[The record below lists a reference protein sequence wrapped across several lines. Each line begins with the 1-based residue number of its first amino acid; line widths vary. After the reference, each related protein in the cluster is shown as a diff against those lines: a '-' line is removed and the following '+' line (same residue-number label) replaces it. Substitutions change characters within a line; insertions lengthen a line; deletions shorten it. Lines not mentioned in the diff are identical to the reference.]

1 MEFITQNMGYIA
13 TAVVIAIGLV
23 LAMMIVRA
31 VGGKVSGRRGSRL
44 GVSEYYEIDNERRLV
59 LVRRDDREH
68 LLLIGGDQEIVVE
81 AGIEVETESEHR
93 ERLGRFSPRRE
104 TSSRNDED
112 DNRPIPLRS
121 APRPAVFGDRS
132 PALRPVG
139 RDEPKLTSVPSP
151 GEDNAK

>member
-44 GVSEYYEIDNERRLV
+44 GVSEHYEIDNERRLV

-68 LLLIGGDQEIVVE
+68 LLLIGGNQEIVVE
-81 AGIEVETESEHR
+81 AGIEVEIES
-93 ERLGRFSPRRE
+93 ERLGRFSPRRAP
-104 TSSRNDED
+104 TSLSPRSR
-112 DNRPIPLRS
+112 S
-121 APRPAVFGDRS
+121 S
-132 PALRPVG
+132 
-139 RDEPKLTSVPSP
+139 
-151 GEDNAK
+151 